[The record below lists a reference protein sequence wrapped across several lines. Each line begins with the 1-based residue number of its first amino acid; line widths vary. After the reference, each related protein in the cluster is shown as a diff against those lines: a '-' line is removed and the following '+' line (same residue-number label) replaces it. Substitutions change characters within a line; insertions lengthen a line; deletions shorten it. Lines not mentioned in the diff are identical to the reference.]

1 MLLSYANRNT
11 RASDITMSVKDVGRA
26 VAQCALM
33 VTHDD
38 LMATMRSWVEDGR
51 IRPADL
57 ARELSIPSPRV
68 TEMLKGRRRI
78 QHREMPILTA
88 LFGLGGAL
96 DSNVRKI
103 KRLGSVPAGG
113 LRQAVE
119 EATDTI
125 EVPANL
131 PADVFALEVDGES
144 MNLIAPFGAD
154 VIVDPAD
161 KSLFS
166 GDMYVLGDGS
176 GGFTF
181 KLFKQDPAR
190 LVPLSD
196 DPAHETIPLGSQ
208 AIDIVGRVVSVQL
221 GAGALRKLSRSFGD
235 A

>member
-1 MLLSYANRNT
+1 
-11 RASDITMSVKDVGRA
+11 MSVKDAGPA
-26 VAQCALM
+26 LAQCVRM
-33 VTHDD
+33 VTHDE
-38 LMATMRSWVEDGR
+38 LMATMLAWVESGR

-68 TEMLKGRRRI
+68 SEMLRGRRRI
-78 QHREMPILTA
+78 QQDEMPILTK
-88 LFGLGGAL
+88 LFGLGQNPE
-96 DSNVRKI
+96 SNVRRI
-103 KRLGSVPAGG
+103 KRLGAVPAGD

-119 EATDTI
+119 EATDTL
-125 EVPANL
+125 EVRSDL
-131 PADVFALEVDGES
+131 PPTVFALEVDGES

-154 VIVDPAD
+154 IIVDPAD

-166 GDMYVLGDGS
+166 GDMYVLGDGA

-190 LVPLSD
+190 LVPLSN
-196 DPAHETIPLGSQ
+196 DPAHKVIPLGSQ